1 MNKDLENID
10 NQEVVDEVSEIQ
22 SSEHDSGSEPVE
34 VQQDSSYDESI
45 SVSEKSETEVT
56 KKENS
61 DMHWYVLRVMGGKEK
76 KTVSFIE
83 KEIDRLKMREHV
95 SKILVPTEK
104 VYQIRNGKKVSK
116 ERNFFPGYI
125 LIEANLIGEVPHALK
140 NITNVLGFLG
150 ATKGGVPVPMR
161 RNEINKILGRVD
173 EMALT
178 DEHVNIPFIVGES
191 VKVIDGPFNS
201 FHAEIEAIDEQKK
214 KLKLMVKIFGR
225 KTPLELNFMQVE
237 KI

>member
-1 MNKDLENID
+1 MVYFHNYIME
-10 NQEVVDEVSEIQ
+10 QEV
-22 SSEHDSGSEPVE
+22 
-34 VQQDSSYDESI
+34 
-45 SVSEKSETEVT
+45 
-56 KKENS
+56 EN
-61 DMHWYVLRVMGGKEK
+61 MKWYVLRVMGGKEN

-83 KEIDRLKMREHV
+83 KEIDRLKLQDFV
-95 SKILVPTEK
+95 AQILVPTEK
-104 VYQIRNGKKVSK
+104 VYQIKNGKKVSK
-116 ERNFFPGYI
+116 DKNFFPGYV
-125 LIEANLIGEVPHALK
+125 LVEANLVGEVPHILK
-140 NITNVLGFLG
+140 NVTNVLGFLG

-161 RNEINKILGRVD
+161 KSEINRILGKVD

-178 DEHVNIPFIVGES
+178 DESVSIPFVVGET

-201 FHAEIEAIDEQKK
+201 FNAEIEGIDEQKK

>member
-1 MNKDLENID
+1 MTEKEVENMN
-10 NQEVVDEVSEIQ
+10 
-22 SSEHDSGSEPVE
+22 
-34 VQQDSSYDESI
+34 
-45 SVSEKSETEVT
+45 
-56 KKENS
+56 
-61 DMHWYVLRVMGGKEK
+61 WYVLRVMGGKEK

-83 KEIDRLKMREHV
+83 KEIDRLKIRDFV
-95 SKILVPTEK
+95 SQILVPTEK

-116 ERNFFPGYI
+116 ERNFFPGYV
-125 LIEANLIGEVPHALK
+125 LVEANLVGEVPHVLK
-140 NITNVLGFLG
+140 NVSGVLGFLG

-161 RNEINKILGRVD
+161 KTEINKILGKVD
-173 EMALT
+173 EMSLA
-178 DEHVNIPFIVGES
+178 DENIHIPFVIGET

-201 FHAEIEAIDEQKK
+201 FHAEIEGIDEQKK

>member
-1 MNKDLENID
+1 MVSFHNYNMEEEVENM
-10 NQEVVDEVSEIQ
+10 
-22 SSEHDSGSEPVE
+22 
-34 VQQDSSYDESI
+34 
-45 SVSEKSETEVT
+45 K
-56 KKENS
+56 
-61 DMHWYVLRVMGGKEK
+61 WYVLRVMGGKEN
-76 KTVSFIE
+76 KTVTFIE
-83 KEIDRLKMREHV
+83 KEIDRLKLQEFV
-95 SKILVPTEK
+95 AQILVPTEK

-116 ERNFFPGYI
+116 ERNFFPGYV
-125 LIEANLIGEVPHALK
+125 LVEANLVGEVPHILK
-140 NITNVLGFLG
+140 NVTNVLGFLG

-161 RNEINKILGRVD
+161 KSEINRILGKVD

-178 DEHVNIPFIVGES
+178 DESVSIPFVVGET

-201 FHAEIEAIDEQKK
+201 FNAEIEGIDEQKK

>member
-1 MNKDLENID
+1 MTEELKNIENTD
-10 NQEVVDEVSEIQ
+10 SVENTEVVENVSN
-22 SSEHDSGSEPVE
+22 
-34 VQQDSSYDESI
+34 ESI
-45 SVSEKSETEVT
+45 EKSAND
-56 KKENS
+56 K
-61 DMHWYVLRVMGGKEK
+61 HWYVLRVMGGKEK

-83 KEIDRLKMREHV
+83 KEIDRLNMRDHV

-104 VYQIRNGKKVSK
+104 VYQIRNGKKISK
-116 ERNFFPGYI
+116 ERNFFPGYV
-125 LIEANLIGEVPHALK
+125 LVEANLVGEVPHALK

-161 RNEINKILGRVD
+161 QNEINKILGRVD
-173 EMALT
+173 EMALS
-178 DEHVNIPFIVGES
+178 DEHVNIPFIIGES

-201 FHAEIEAIDEQKK
+201 FHAEIEGIDEQKK

>member
-1 MNKDLENID
+1 MIEELENIEKLE
-10 NQEVVDEVSEIQ
+10 NK
-22 SSEHDSGSEPVE
+22 DSVE
-34 VQQDSSYDESI
+34 TTESVETAESVETPESTETIKKDSN
-45 SVSEKSETEVT
+45 K
-56 KKENS
+56 N
-61 DMHWYVLRVMGGKEK
+61 WYVLRVMGGKEK
-76 KTVSFIE
+76 KTVAFIE
-83 KEIDRLKMREHV
+83 KEIDRLKMQDHV

-104 VYQIRNGKKVSK
+104 VYQIRNGKKISK
-116 ERNFFPGYI
+116 ERNFFPGYV
-125 LIEANLIGEVPHALK
+125 LVEANLVGEVPHVLK

-161 RNEINKILGRVD
+161 QSEINKILGRVD
-173 EMALT
+173 EMAIT
-178 DEHVNIPFIVGES
+178 DEHVNIPYIIGES

>member
-1 MNKDLENID
+1 MTEELKNIENTD
-10 NQEVVDEVSEIQ
+10 SVENTEVVEGVSNEV
-22 SSEHDSGSEPVE
+22 V
-34 VQQDSSYDESI
+34 
-45 SVSEKSETEVT
+45 EKSGND
-56 KKENS
+56 K
-61 DMHWYVLRVMGGKEK
+61 HWYVLRVMGGKEK

-83 KEIDRLKMREHV
+83 KEIDRLNMRDHV

-104 VYQIRNGKKVSK
+104 VYQIRNGKKISK
-116 ERNFFPGYI
+116 ERNFFPGYV
-125 LIEANLIGEVPHALK
+125 LVEANLVGEVPHALK

-161 RNEINKILGRVD
+161 QNEINKILGRVD
-173 EMALT
+173 EMALS
-178 DEHVNIPFIVGES
+178 DEHVNIPFIIGES

-201 FHAEIEAIDEQKK
+201 FHAEIEGIDEQKK